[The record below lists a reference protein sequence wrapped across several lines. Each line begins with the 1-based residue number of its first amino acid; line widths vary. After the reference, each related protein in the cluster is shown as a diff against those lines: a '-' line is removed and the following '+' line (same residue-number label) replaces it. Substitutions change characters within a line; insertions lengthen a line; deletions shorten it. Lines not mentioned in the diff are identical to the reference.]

1 MNLLSMKK
9 HYIISILLSFF
20 AFPSV
25 AQKVDSLLNLS
36 LEELMNVSVSVSSK
50 SSQNLDESPGTV
62 RVITRQQIADMNA
75 RTLKDVLN
83 VFVPGLD
90 AAPNSFKYDDRGEFF
105 FSRGIYTDFSQQIL
119 ILFNGTNKFSESTFG
134 SPFVA
139 MDFTLEMIERVEVS
153 STPAP
158 VQGGSAIT
166 TFNIITR
173 DKTMEGLEVQAN
185 AGFNAIDFYQSNKLS
200 GVFGKTTESG
210 WHIGSSFQVY
220 SDKGQAHR
228 LANGNGGFLGH
239 PADLR
244 DGIKNASNFTLNVK
258 SPNKKFEIGSWYKI
272 VNKDAFLSGLVP
284 SQSSNPYNYQGKTLS
299 NYISYAHSDNWT
311 LTAGATN
318 YFFENFYN
326 FGGPTGYNNV
336 NYDYYLESLHK
347 HSINNHQF
355 VFGGKVQFEGQSS
368 SDAFIWDN
376 SSFKIDPSLQVAP
389 NAHRTILSGFAEDN
403 WKISDK
409 VVVTGGGRYDYYFS
423 FGNTQFSPFNP
434 RVAITVTP
442 SSKLVLKALYASSFR
457 PPAIYDALGRGIPP
471 LVGQANI
478 KPETVKTSEVSALY
492 KIDNIR
498 VKITGYYN
506 LFEQGIVFEGVRP
519 NDNQLYAINASTKSI
534 FGGEFD
540 FNYQPSSFFYLFVNA
555 SKIGYGKEVSPFLPS
570 FFLNG
575 GANFK
580 ADKFNFNLTSF
591 YRGERAIPS
600 TLVVNNVYAS
610 KAQFNT
616 NLSISYTLKGL
627 KFYTLAE
634 NLLDG
639 NYYMPLSAD
648 GFLHPLRRRT
658 INVGMVLSLN

>member
-1 MNLLSMKK
+1 MIMKK
-9 HYIISILLSFF
+9 HYIISILLFFF
-20 AFPSV
+20 AFPAF

-36 LEELMNVSVSVSSK
+36 LEELMNISVSVSSK

-83 VFVPGLD
+83 VFVPGMD
-90 AAPNSFKYDDRGEFF
+90 ATPNSFKYDDRGEFF
-105 FSRGIYTDFSQQIL
+105 FSRGIYTDFSQQVL

-228 LANGNGGFLGH
+228 LAAGNGGFLGQ

-244 DGIKNASNFTLNVK
+244 DGIKNASNFTLNLK
-258 SPNKKFEIGSWYKI
+258 SPNKKLEIGSWYKI
-272 VNKDAFLSGLVP
+272 VNKDAFLSGLVA

-299 NYISYAHSDNWT
+299 NYISYSHSDNWT

-318 YFFENFYN
+318 YFFENFYD

-376 SSFKIDPSLQVAP
+376 SAFKIDPSLQVAP
-389 NAHRTILSGFAEDN
+389 NANRTILSGFAEDN
-403 WKISDK
+403 WKINDK
-409 VVVTGGGRYDYYFS
+409 VMITGGGRYDYYFS

-442 SSKLVLKALYASSFR
+442 SANLILKALYASSFR

-471 LVGQANI
+471 LVGQASI

-498 VKITGYYN
+498 VKLTGYYN

-580 ADKFNFNLTSF
+580 TSRFNFNLVAF
-591 YRGERAIPS
+591 YRGKRAVPS
-600 TLVVNNVYAS
+600 SLVVNNVYAS
-610 KAQFNT
+610 KSQFNT

-639 NYYMPLSAD
+639 NYHMPLSAD
-648 GFLHPLRRRT
+648 GLIHPLRRRV
-658 INVGMVLSLN
+658 INVGIVLTLN